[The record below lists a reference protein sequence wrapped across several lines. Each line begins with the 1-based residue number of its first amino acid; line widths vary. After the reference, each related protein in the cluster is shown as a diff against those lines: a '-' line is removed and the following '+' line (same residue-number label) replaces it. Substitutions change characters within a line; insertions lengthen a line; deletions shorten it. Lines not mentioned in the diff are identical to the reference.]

1 MLSHVQ
7 PLLEVPSREEPSP
20 ISEDSEPLGLPHIG
34 HLRVGESV
42 NGPCLET
49 LLRCCWDHDPG
60 AAQ

>member
-7 PLLEVPSREEPSP
+7 PLLEVPPREEPSP

-34 HLRVGESV
+34 HLGVGESV
-42 NGPCLET
+42 NCPCLET
-49 LLRCCWDHDPG
+49 LLCCRWDHDPG